1 MATTPHKAATVILVR
16 EKTSK
21 GFEVFLV
28 RRHDDSAFMGG
39 NYVYPGGKVDP
50 ADQSTDVLSFCRG
63 LSPERACEILGHL
76 PSSEESIGYWV
87 AGLRELFE
95 EAGILL
101 AYGAPGANWWSHS
114 TAPMGRHL
122 PSMVGTG
129 RPKMAHSS
137 SRLASRE
144 VSYCRDDF
152 EGKMLSWVNRIG
164 QEKLLHYRESLH
176 RKDFSL
182 SHLAQEEKIFLA
194 LDQLHY
200 YAHWI
205 TPEARSVRFDT
216 RFFVALHPSGQ
227 EASHD
232 QRETTHGLWITPHRA
247 LEENLKGEVILSPP
261 TLKTLEDLSR
271 FSYIDDVL
279 RSLQGRNTS
288 TILPVFVKLP
298 SEILNV
304 FPWDPE
310 YNILRKGD
318 MPPSIEHGRLSE
330 PGDNTTRVV
339 LRKGRWYPYCR
350 T

>member
-1 MATTPHKAATVILVR
+1 MIVTPRKATTVVLLR

-39 NYVYPGGKVDP
+39 NYVYPGGRVDP
-50 ADQSTDVLSFCRG
+50 ADQSPDVLSFSRG
-63 LSPERACEILGHL
+63 LSPEKASEILGNS
-76 PSSEESIGYWV
+76 PPDESIGYWI
-87 AGLRELFE
+87 AGIRELFE

-101 AYGAPGANWWSHS
+101 AYDSG
-114 TAPMGRHL
+114 
-122 PSMVGTG
+122 
-129 RPKMAHSS
+129 
-137 SRLASRE
+137 
-144 VSYCRDDF
+144 
-152 EGKMLSWVNRIG
+152 GKILSWMNRIG
-164 QEKLLHYRESLH
+164 QEKLLRYRESLH
-176 RKDFSL
+176 RKDLSL
-182 SHLAQEEKIFLA
+182 SHLAQQEKFFLA

-205 TPEARSVRFDT
+205 TPEARSIRFDT

-232 QRETTHGLWITPHRA
+232 QRETTHGLWITPCQA
-247 LEENLKGEVILSPP
+247 LEENLNGEVILSPP

-271 FSYIDDVL
+271 FSSIDDVL

-288 TILPVFVKLP
+288 PILPVFVKLP

-310 YNILRKGD
+310 YNILRKGE

-339 LRKGRWYPYCR
+339 LREGRWYPYCR